1 MGILRN
7 RRTEPAAARAAGSE
21 ERSVR
26 SDALIH
32 ATRPHRTLWRDAF
45 NRLIANRLALFGLII
60 IGAILFMA
68 VFAPL
73 VAPQDYRTQSFAM
86 EDQFHSPSWKWP
98 LGTDANGRDMLSR
111 MIYGARVS
119 MAVGLGAQ
127 VIVLLIGVPVGAIA
141 GYAGG
146 KVDNIL
152 MRFVDVMYAFP
163 QLLFVILIMSML
175 GRGLQNI
182 FIAIG
187 ITGWVILARVTRA
200 EFLSARNRDYIVS
213 ANAAG
218 AGPWRVV
225 TKHILPNALTPII
238 VTVTFGIP
246 LAIFTEAALSF
257 VGVGISPPTP
267 SWGYMVGQYQT
278 YLNSYWFLSV
288 FPALAIALVMMS
300 FTFFGDGLRD
310 ALDPRSGK
318 N

>member
-1 MGILRN
+1 MGVVRK
-7 RRTEPAAARAAGSE
+7 RGTDQTAASGEAAGA
-21 ERSVR
+21 RKHD

-45 NRLIANRLALFGLII
+45 FRLIANRLALFGLIVILI
-60 IGAILFMA
+60 ITFMA

-73 VAPQDYRTQSFAM
+73 VAPYDYREQNWGQTYQ
-86 EDQFHSPSWKWP
+86 SPSREWP
-98 LGTDANGRDMLSR
+98 MGTDDVGRDMLSR

-127 VIVLLIGVPVGAIA
+127 VIVLLIGVPIGAIA
-141 GYAGG
+141 GYTGG
-146 KVDNIL
+146 WVDNAL

-163 QLLFVILIMSML
+163 QLLFVILIMAML

-187 ITGWVILARVTRA
+187 ITGWVILARVSRA
-200 EFLSARNRDYIVS
+200 EFLSARNRDYVVS
-213 ANAAG
+213 AHAAG
-218 AGPWRVV
+218 AGSWRIV

-238 VTVTFGIP
+238 VTITFGIP
-246 LAIFTEAALSF
+246 LAIFTEASLSF

-267 SWGYMVGQYQT
+267 SWGYMVGQNQQ
-278 YLNSYWFLSV
+278 YLNSYWFLSL
-288 FPALAIALVMMS
+288 FPALAIALVMMA

-318 N
+318 K

>member
-1 MGILRN
+1 MGVIRN
-7 RRTEPAAARAAGSE
+7 RRTDPAASASGTPTPAA
-21 ERSVR
+21 

-32 ATRPHRTLWRDAF
+32 AARPHRTLWRDAI
-45 NRLIANRLALFGLII
+45 NRLIANRLALIGTII
-60 IGAILFMA
+60 ILTITFMA
-68 VFAPL
+68 IFAPI
-73 VAPQDYRTQSFAM
+73 VAPYDYR
-86 EDQFHSPSWKWP
+86 DQHWGETYQSPSREWP
-98 LGTDANGRDMLSR
+98 MGTDDVGRDMLSR

-127 VIVLLIGVPVGAIA
+127 VIVLLIGVPIGAIA

-146 KVDNIL
+146 WVDNIL

-163 QLLFVILIMSML
+163 QLLFVILIMAML

-187 ITGWVILARVTRA
+187 ITGWVILARVARA
-200 EFLSARNRDYIVS
+200 EFLSARGRDYVIS
-213 ANAAG
+213 AHAAG
-218 AGPWRVV
+218 AGPWRIVM
-225 TKHILPNALTPII
+225 KHILPNALTPII

-246 LAIFTEAALSF
+246 LAIFTEASLSF

-267 SWGYMVGQYQT
+267 SWGYMVGQNQQ
-278 YLNSYWFLSV
+278 YLNSYWFLSL
-288 FPALAIALVMMS
+288 FPALAIALVMMA

-318 N
+318 R

>member
-7 RRTEPAAARAAGSE
+7 RRADQATAPSGGAEQRSE
-21 ERSVR
+21 R

-45 NRLIANRLALFGLII
+45 YRLIANRLALFGMII
-60 IGAILFMA
+60 ILAIAFMA

-73 VAPQDYRTQSFAM
+73 VAPYDYREQNWGETYQ
-86 EDQFHSPSWKWP
+86 SPSMDWP
-98 LGTDANGRDMLSR
+98 LGTDDVGRDMLSR

-127 VIVLLIGVPVGAIA
+127 VIVLLIGVPIGAIA

-146 KVDNIL
+146 KVDNAL

-163 QLLFVILIMSML
+163 QLLFVILIMAML

-187 ITGWVILARVTRA
+187 ITGWVILARVSRA

-213 ANAAG
+213 AHAAG
-218 AGPWRVV
+218 AGPWRII

-246 LAIFTEAALSF
+246 LAIFTEASLSF

-267 SWGYMVGQYQT
+267 SWGYMVGQNQT

-288 FPALAIALVMMS
+288 FPALAIALVMMA

-318 N
+318 D